1 MNNKNKKLEDTIV
14 KGYEKIENKVVNTYE
29 KIEDKFIYKYLTR
42 DNETLKEAK
51 ERLKKECRER
61 NGDL

>member
-14 KGYEKIENKVVNTYE
+14 KGYERV
-29 KIEDKFIYKYLTR
+29 EDKFIFKYLTR